1 MKVSQKEDIFVTH
14 HLDADL
20 EGLNDVNVHTHMSKS
35 CTQKN
40 EMFFQHPAFAP
51 HARAYNL
58 HKVFKGAPIPF
69 LQVANTL
76 SHPHPPYTCI
86 PELSSF
92 REEWKSE
99 PPTQSAVGT
108 PMEELEACPAPRMT
122 KQRVSVD
129 SGSVLTGPARLS
141 ARGSRHAGPV
151 RSAVTAPSHP
161 SRAAPPPGVTSDLR
175 ALAPTV

>member
-1 MKVSQKEDIFVTH
+1 MTWAAYIVKLKASFYFMFTNNEKGQFSNRKPQQVFRVQTLLRAWVLHHRPHTHSKVMKVSQKEDIFVTH

-86 PELSSF
+86 PELWV
-92 REEWKSE
+92 R
-99 PPTQSAVGT
+99 P
-108 PMEELEACPAPRMT
+108 L
-122 KQRVSVD
+122 KQI
-129 SGSVLTGPARLS
+129 GW
-141 ARGSRHAGPV
+141 
-151 RSAVTAPSHP
+151 
-161 SRAAPPPGVTSDLR
+161 
-175 ALAPTV
+175 